1 MNTRWLIVPAAALA
15 LLAVPLAA
23 EHANAENVPAAP
35 AEPPAAAPPPAP
47 APETPPPEGASAGAT
62 GDASAAEPPDGGA
75 DAAPAPSF
83 PMFNEMPFP
92 DAPTPAPKAKE
103 WESAQRVVFD
113 SKNTGPLSSSCQAH
127 RLREW
132 IRLRCTGP
140 SIGAIS
146 LLGGNSDGLTFQLDP
161 ITNEW
166 ISFPEGAQMVFP
178 VRRGDRRVIEWL
190 QVSWGYRGANSI
202 EPYLVLSEHWLPEDE
217 KPTIVL
223 W

>member
-1 MNTRWLIVPAAALA
+1 VASTSAAGD
-15 LLAVPLAA
+15 
-23 EHANAENVPAAP
+23 ANA
-35 AEPPAAAPPPAP
+35 
-47 APETPPPEGASAGAT
+47 T
-62 GDASAAEPPDGGA
+62 EPPDGGA

-92 DAPTPAPKAKE
+92 DAPTPVPKAKE

-113 SKNTGPLSSSCQAH
+113 SKSGGGLTGSCQAH

-132 IRLRCTGP
+132 IRLRCSST

-146 LLGGNSDGLTFQLDP
+146 LLGGNSDGLGFQLDP
-161 ITNEW
+161 PPNEW
-166 ISFPEGAQMVFP
+166 VSFPEAGQIVFP

-190 QVSWGYRGANSI
+190 QVSWGYRGPNSI
-202 EPYLVLSEHWLPEDE
+202 EPYLVVSEHWLPDE
-217 KPTIVL
+217 AQPTIVL